1 MYVCQVIVIIL
12 LEIIGRSKNLLWYWW
27 RCTLNCAFKK
37 IKNWHKW
44 KWTFIARV
52 TKYNQP
58 HSIRPRDTQEARR
71 DQNTDPRLDRQ
82 GPSTTTPP
90 RDDNNT
96 HTKRAP
102 NTRGQGPSHPRR
114 PQRRGV
120 GWIVHLDGPNNY
132 IDFIIFDISFGC
144 GIVSMLLLVQ
154 CISLSMQAESKTC
167 KLVNIY

>member
-114 PQRRGV
+114 PQVTEEGGGV
-120 GWIVHLDGPNNY
+120 NCAFRWTQQLHRLYHLRY
-132 IDFIIFDISFGC
+132 FFWMWHC
-144 GIVSMLLLVQ
+144 QHALVSAMHIPFHASRVQ
-154 CISLSMQAESKTC
+154 N
-167 KLVNIY
+167 V